1 MSWFQEESAMIS
13 FIFIS
18 FCVTADESSVEEQ
31 EKASRRAAWR
41 SGGQMV
47 GVTLKISGRQMD
59 KQTDS
64 KHIHKKY

>member
-1 MSWFQEESAMIS
+1 M
-13 FIFIS
+13 
-18 FCVTADESSVEEQ
+18 DEISVEEQ

-41 SGGQMV
+41 LGRQMV

-64 KHIHKKY
+64 KHMNKKY